1 MAVCGIYLG
10 YMVRFMMLMGIMLVM
25 VEGMRMVM
33 KVMIGIDEED

>member
-10 YMVRFMMLMGIMLVM
+10 YMVRFKMLMGIMLVM